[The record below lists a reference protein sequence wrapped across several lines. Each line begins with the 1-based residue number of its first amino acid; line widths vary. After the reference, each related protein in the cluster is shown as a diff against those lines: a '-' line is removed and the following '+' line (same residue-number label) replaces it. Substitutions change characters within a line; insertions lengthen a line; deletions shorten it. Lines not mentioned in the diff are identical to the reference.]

1 MIDEKNALLEL
12 EDELVFIIMCL
23 YVVMFIAIG
32 RAVKF
37 VEIPDEIRLEYW
49 LELIL
54 SKPAIIKNV

>member
-12 EDELVFIIMCL
+12 EDELVFIIMCW
-23 YVVMFIAIG
+23 MFIAIG

-49 LELIL
+49 SKWIL
-54 SKPAIIKNV
+54 SKPAVIKNC

>member
-1 MIDEKNALLEL
+1 MRMIDEKNALLEL

-37 VEIPDEIRLEYW
+37 VEIPDEIRLEY
-49 LELIL
+49 
-54 SKPAIIKNV
+54 